1 MHLGNDL
8 KTVDTVGSEGVSLS
22 AVTCNMTRSFRIPE
36 YWAGN
41 SHWQPTETRM
51 CHEKRPGTRPT
62 PSATAFAS
70 PSYLQATYRIVWISP
85 ESRSAWPPALDM
97 HDGFGI
103 ASWSTTGHSHRRRS

>member
-1 MHLGNDL
+1 M
-8 KTVDTVGSEGVSLS
+8 
-22 AVTCNMTRSFRIPE
+22 
-36 YWAGN
+36 W
-41 SHWQPTETRM
+41 
-51 CHEKRPGTRPT
+51 HEKRPGTRPT

-103 ASWSTTGHSHRRRS
+103 ASWSPQATGDGVSDD